1 MGRIKV
7 ARKSTA
13 IDMTAMC
20 DVSFLLLTF
29 FILTAT
35 ARQPE
40 PLPVDTPAST
50 VKFKLPDLDIATI
63 TIGQKGTVFFGV
75 PGQPIRRRTLELMAE
90 KYQIQF
96 SDEEMNRFQVM
107 ESFGVP
113 IGNLKQII
121 MMKGDDRIKPGLQ
134 KGIPTDSVGQR
145 PSELHNWILSARYA
159 TKELNNVD
167 MRVSIKG
174 DSKEEYPSIKKILGI
189 LQDQNINK
197 FSLITSLRTGDE

>member
-1 MGRIKV
+1 MPRIKV

-20 DVSFLLLTF
+20 DVAFLLLTF

-50 VKFKLPDLDIATI
+50 VKFKLPDLDIATL
-63 TIGQKGTVFFGV
+63 TIGQNKVFFGV
-75 PGQPIRRRTLELMAE
+75 PGQPIRIRTLEVMGE
-90 KYQIQF
+90 KYQMQF
-96 SDEEMNRFQVM
+96 TDEEKKRFSLI
-107 ESFGVP
+107 ESFGVQ

-121 MMKGDDRIKPGLQ
+121 MMKGDERNKAGLQ
-134 KGIPTDSVGQR
+134 PGIPVDSVGEM

-159 TKELNNVD
+159 TKELNNID

-174 DSKEEYPSIKKILGI
+174 DSKEEYPSIKKVMDI

-197 FSLITSLRTGDE
+197 FSLITSLRAEEK

>member
-1 MGRIKV
+1 MPRIKV

-50 VKFKLPDLDIATI
+50 VKFKLPDTDIATI
-63 TIGQKGTVFFGV
+63 TIGQKGKVFFGV
-75 PGQPIRRRTLELMAE
+75 PGQPIRRRTLELMSE

-96 SDEEMNRFQVM
+96 SDEEKARFVVM

-113 IGNLKQII
+113 IGNLKEII
-121 MMKGDDRIKPGLQ
+121 ILKGDERNKPGLQ
-134 KGIPTDSVGQR
+134 PGIPTDSVGQR
-145 PSELHNWILSARYA
+145 PSELHDWILSARYA

-167 MRVSIKG
+167 MRISIKG

-197 FSLITSLRTGDE
+197 FSLITSLRTGEE